1 MVFLLTFLQFCL
13 NSATG
18 NGNSYT
24 ELKLN
29 LQEIMCASEL
39 LKQLK
44 ILWGAFTF
52 LIQLCSQFHY
62 PCEVLFTLIA
72 LKAYFLLKP

>member
-1 MVFLLTFLQFCL
+1 
-13 NSATG
+13 
-18 NGNSYT
+18 
-24 ELKLN
+24 
-29 LQEIMCASEL
+29 MCASEL
-39 LKQLK
+39 LKHLK

-72 LKAYFLLKP
+72 LKAYLFIEALAVKES